1 MSQRRQHREGG
12 VSESGPEYDLQAQVW
27 GEEVG
32 EVPTQSPGTTAL
44 SDVPVSFF
52 SSGPEMTNE
61 LLIPALWPSWLV
73 VHVSKTSLYER
84 RFENA
89 FSALLS

>member
-44 SDVPVSFF
+44 SDIPVSF
-52 SSGPEMTNE
+52 SSGQFKVSRINLSSSPTNF
-61 LLIPALWPSWLV
+61 
-73 VHVSKTSLYER
+73 TSP
-84 RFENA
+84 
-89 FSALLS
+89 

>member
-52 SSGPEMTNE
+52 SSGQFKVSRINLSSSPTNF
-61 LLIPALWPSWLV
+61 
-73 VHVSKTSLYER
+73 TSP
-84 RFENA
+84 
-89 FSALLS
+89 